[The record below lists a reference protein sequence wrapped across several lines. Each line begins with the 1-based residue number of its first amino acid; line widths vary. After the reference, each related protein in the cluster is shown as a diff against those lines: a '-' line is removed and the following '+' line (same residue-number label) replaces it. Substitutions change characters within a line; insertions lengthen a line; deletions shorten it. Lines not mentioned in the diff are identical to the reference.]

1 MQTTENVTVTGLTVD
16 VEGDAD
22 NRECD
27 TVTGLTVDVEGD
39 ADNRECDTVTGLTV
53 DVEGDAD
60 NRECDTV
67 TGLTVDVEGDADN
80 RECDTVTGLTVDV
93 EGDVAGLG
101 VPRLSLPPR
110 RTHARSVVVI
120 AGKSS
125 PESHGLALLVSVSL
139 PSTTQRHRVDW
150 WPTPSDV
157 TGETEQVTGV
167 QGVACCVARNSRGV
181 YGCI

>member
-1 MQTTENVTVTGLTVD
+1 MTGLTVDAEGDANNRECDTVTGLTFD
-16 VEGDAD
+16 SEGDAT
-22 NRECD
+22 RECD
-27 TVTGLTVDVEGD
+27 TVTGLTVDAEGD
-39 ADNRECDTVTGLTV
+39 ANSI
-53 DVEGDAD
+53 
-60 NRECDTV
+60 
-67 TGLTVDVEGDADN
+67 
-80 RECDTVTGLTVDV
+80 ECDTVTGLTVDV

-120 AGKSS
+120 PGKSS
-125 PESHGLALLVSVSL
+125 AESHGLARLVSISL

-157 TGETEQVTGV
+157 TGETEPVTGV

>member
-1 MQTTENVTVTGLTVD
+1 MTGLTVD
-16 VEGDAD
+16 VEGDANNRERD
-22 NRECD
+22 TVTGLTADVEGDANNRECD

-39 ADNRECDTVTGLTV
+39 ANNRECDTVTDLTV
-53 DVEGDAD
+53 DGEGDA
-60 NRECDTV
+60 T
-67 TGLTVDVEGDADN
+67 

-125 PESHGLALLVSVSL
+125 AESHGLARLVSINL
-139 PSTTQRHRVDW
+139 PSTAQRHRVDW
-150 WPTPSDV
+150 WPTPFDV